1 MDEALNN
8 ADSRND
14 LSLAI
19 RLGEGS
25 VDSDAEDEL
34 ILN

>member
-1 MDEALNN
+1 MN

-19 RLGEGS
+19 RLGDDSAG
-25 VDSDAEDEL
+25 SDAPDEL
-34 ILN
+34 ILS